1 MNKAE
6 YQEYEARVKA
16 FFDSEGITNL
26 SSIDGEPYYSKSRCD
41 CCHAGP
47 GDREDCNG
55 YIPATKQTGYYS
67 VCTDCVYYAEYGC
80 LDDKTMLEIEE

>member
-26 SSIDGEPYYSKSRCD
+26 SSIDGESYYSKHLCD
-41 CCHAGP
+41 CCHDIA

-55 YIPATKQTGYYS
+55 YNPTTGQIQEYS